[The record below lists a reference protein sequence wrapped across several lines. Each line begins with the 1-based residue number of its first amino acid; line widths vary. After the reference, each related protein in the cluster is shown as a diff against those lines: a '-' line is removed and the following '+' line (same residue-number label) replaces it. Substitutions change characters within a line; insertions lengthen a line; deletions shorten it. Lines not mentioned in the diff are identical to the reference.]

1 MTPVLP
7 ESFGQWLA
15 LNLNNG
21 IWINVLLAVLK
32 TAVGIVGHSQALLA
46 DGINSTVDVVYLVI
60 VRTFMR
66 LAGKPPDREHPYGH
80 RQLET
85 IAAVVVGAV
94 VITTA
99 VVIFWNAVDQ
109 IFDLP
114 THAVEASPVRKVAL
128 WVALLTVILKVG
140 LTVFTTRIGRKT
152 GSIAVLALSRDHRN
166 DIFSITAAAVGIFF
180 AQIGHGWVDPLA
192 AALVALVILH
202 TGVTILRESSADLMV
217 ILPDK
222 PVAGRIHQLLEVIPG
237 VEQIEEIHVHR
248 IGPYLLVD
256 LTIGIDGTITVAA
269 GDQIANQVE
278 ETLWRNIEYLRRV
291 SVHYHPSKSGDKANG
306 GSDSKKFHA

>member
-1 MTPVLP
+1 MNT
-7 ESFGQWLA
+7 ESSDRKNLLA
-15 LNLNNG
+15 VNLSLAA
-21 IWINVLLAVLK
+21 NVLLAVLK

-46 DGINSTVDVVYLVI
+46 DGINSTSDVVYLVI

-80 RQLET
+80 RQLES
-85 IAAVVVGAV
+85 IAAVVIGAF

-99 VVIFWNAVDQ
+99 VFIFWNAVDQ
-109 IFDLP
+109 VFDLA
-114 THAVEASPVRKVAL
+114 TQRAEVSPVRAVAL

-140 LTVFTTRIGRKT
+140 LTVLTTRIGRKT
-152 GSIAVLALSRDHRN
+152 GSIAVLALARDHRN
-166 DIFSITAAAVGIFF
+166 DIFSITAAVVGISF
-180 AQIGHGWVDPLA
+180 AQIGYGWVDPLA

-217 ILPDK
+217 ILPDT
-222 PVAGRIHQLLEVIPG
+222 PVAGRIRQLLEVVPG

-256 LTIGIDGTITVAA
+256 VTVGIDGTLSVAA

-278 ETLWRNIEYLRRV
+278 GTLWRNIEYLRRV
-291 SVHYHPSKSGDKANG
+291 SVHYHPSKDVIEREG
-306 GSDSKKFHA
+306 

>member
-1 MTPVLP
+1 MTP
-7 ESFGQWLA
+7 ESFDRKNLLA
-15 LNLNNG
+15 VNLSLAA
-21 IWINVLLAVLK
+21 NVLLALLK

-46 DGINSTVDVVYLVI
+46 DGINSTADVVYLVI

-85 IAAVVVGAV
+85 IAAVVVGAF

-109 IFDLP
+109 VFDLATDEAESRPLRP
-114 THAVEASPVRKVAL
+114 TDVAL

-140 LTVFTTRIGRKT
+140 LTVLTSRIGRKT

-180 AQIGHGWVDPLA
+180 AQIGYGWVDPLA

-222 PVAGRIHQLLEVIPG
+222 PVAGRIRQLLEVVPG

-256 LTIGIDGTITVAA
+256 VTVGIDGTLSVAA

-291 SVHYHPSKSGDKANG
+291 SVHYHPSKDGIERQG
-306 GSDSKKFHA
+306 